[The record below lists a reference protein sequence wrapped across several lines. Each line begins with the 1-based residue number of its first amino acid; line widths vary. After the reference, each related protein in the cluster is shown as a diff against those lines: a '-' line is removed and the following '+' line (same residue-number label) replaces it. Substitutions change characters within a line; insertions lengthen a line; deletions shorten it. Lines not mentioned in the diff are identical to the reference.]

1 MQKTTT
7 KHACDY
13 LPSRWIARDGEAVSC
28 DEKIKVLNGNL
39 QEIRE
44 MCQHALEDAVLMGCS
59 EHFVRV
65 VLSEL
70 VASLD
75 APFAPRR
82 DA

>member
-1 MQKTTT
+1 MAASTIKQI
-7 KHACDY
+7 ADY
-13 LPSRWIARDGEAVSC
+13 IPSRWIGRDGEPVSC

-39 QEIRE
+39 REIRE

-65 VLSEL
+65 ALSEL

-75 APFAPRR
+75 PPFMPRR